1 MVNDHRDKATNKKK
15 KYKKKYKNYNKQ
27 TEQNKTNQLFGRSL
41 IWFDSVKDLYGKS
54 YYIKPW

>member
-1 MVNDHRDKATNKKK
+1 MVNDHRDKATNK
-15 KYKKKYKNYNKQ
+15 KKKYKNYNKQ